1 MTNVAGKPLSARSLV
16 DSTFEK
22 GNPMGH
28 THAHSAHDRHGS
40 NESGAAE
47 PGALIHWPRRYDLMA
62 AVMFAGRGR
71 RFRGYVADLLG
82 VDRGDRVL
90 DVGCGT
96 GTLTLVLAGRAG
108 PQGAVTGVDA
118 APEMI
123 AAAQAKAGGKK
134 GAPTFQVAPAQD
146 LPFPDGS
153 FDAVS
158 TSLMIHHL
166 PEADRTGAI
175 REVLRVL
182 RPGGRLL
189 IVEFQAPQGRTG
201 KRVTRHLFG
210 HAMADNT
217 IDEVAVVTAE
227 AGAAGVECHPSGV
240 GWLGLVTASK
250 QAAGS

>member
-1 MTNVAGKPLSARSLV
+1 
-16 DSTFEK
+16 
-22 GNPMGH
+22 MGH
-28 THAHSAHDRHGS
+28 RHAHSVHDHHGS
-40 NESGAAE
+40 NESGAE
-47 PGALIHWPRRYDLMA
+47 DPGALIRWPRRYDLVA

-123 AAAQAKAGGKK
+123 AAAHAKAGAKE

-146 LPFPDGS
+146 LPFADGS

-158 TSLMIHHL
+158 TSLLIHHL
-166 PEADRTGAI
+166 PEADRVGAI
-175 REVLRVL
+175 REMLRVL

-189 IVEFQAPQGRTG
+189 IVEFQAPRGRAG

-217 IDEVAVVTAE
+217 IDEVAAVAE
-227 AGAAGVECHPSGV
+227 VAGAAGVACHPSGV
-240 GWLGLVTASK
+240 GWLGLITASK
-250 QAAGS
+250 QPAAS

>member
-1 MTNVAGKPLSARSLV
+1 MVA
-16 DSTFEK
+16 
-22 GNPMGH
+22 
-28 THAHSAHDRHGS
+28 
-40 NESGAAE
+40 
-47 PGALIHWPRRYDLMA
+47 I
-62 AVMFAGRGR
+62 MFLGRGR
-71 RFRGYVADLLG
+71 RFRGYLADLTG
-82 VDRGDRVL
+82 VNPGDRVL

-96 GTLTLVLAGRAG
+96 GTLALVLAGRAG
-108 PQGAVTGVDA
+108 PQGAMIGVDA
-118 APEMI
+118 SPEMI

-166 PEADRTGAI
+166 AEADRTGAI
-175 REVLRVL
+175 REMLRVL

-217 IDEVAVVTAE
+217 IDEVAVVTAG